1 MIISENMIV
10 ASEGIEMADLDG
22 EAILLDVNSGL
33 YYGLSGVGAHI
44 MNLIYE
50 PTSLSDLLENM
61 LGEFDVESAQLEKDV
76 IVFLKEME
84 ERQLIRIMNGAAS

>member
-1 MIISENMIV
+1 MMISENKIV

-44 MNLIYE
+44 MILIHE
-50 PTSLSDLLENM
+50 PISLSDILENM
-61 LGEFDVESAQLEKDV
+61 LSEFDVESAQLEKDV
-76 IVFLKEME
+76 MAFLKEME
-84 ERQLIRIMNGAAS
+84 ERQLIQIMNGVAS

>member
-33 YYGLSGVGAHI
+33 YYGLSDVGAHI
-44 MNLIYE
+44 MNLIHE
-50 PTSLSDLLENM
+50 PTSLSDILENM

-84 ERQLIRIMNGAAS
+84 ERQLIQIMNGAAS